1 MSQFELIANLVLNGF
16 VEGLII
22 ALAALAIT
30 LVYSV
35 ARFPNAATGDFM
47 TIAPYLAKG
56 VAGLA
61 GGSLALGGGVA
72 IIATAAVSVLSYFFV
87 FSRLEGR
94 SLVAPLVASIG
105 LAFLI
110 RNVMTFVVGTDPQV
124 LPLPIMRAVEIG
136 PLSVQPIDAAV
147 ALGAAASLAVTFLVL
162 QKTPMGRRMRAVS
175 GNPDLA
181 RLSGIR
187 SRRVMLQLW
196 ALVGSLAAVGGLLVA
211 AKSVIEPEMGWHLL
225 LPAFAAAIVGGVGNP
240 VGAMLGGILIG
251 LGQEL
256 AIPLVGST
264 YKSAV
269 GFAVILIVLLA
280 RPSGLLGRAV
290 GAR

>member
-1 MSQFELIANLVLNGF
+1 MSELELVANLAINGL

-22 ALAALAIT
+22 ALAALGIT

-47 TIAPYLAKG
+47 TIAPYIAKSC
-56 VAGLA
+56 AGLA
-61 GGSLALGGGVA
+61 GGSLVLGGGLAILAVA
-72 IIATAAVSVLSYFFV
+72 LISVLSYLFV
-87 FSRLEGR
+87 FRRLEGR

-110 RNVMTFVVGTDPQV
+110 RNVTTFIAGTDPQV
-124 LPLPIMRAVEIG
+124 LPLPLLRAVAIG
-136 PLSVQPIDAAV
+136 PISVQPIDVAV
-147 ALGAAASLAVTFLVL
+147 AVGAVASLAVTFFVL
-162 QKTPMGRRMRAVS
+162 HRTPIGRRMRAVS

-181 RLSGIR
+181 RISGIH
-187 SRRVMLQLW
+187 SRRVMVQLW
-196 ALVGSLAAVGGLLVA
+196 ALVGCLAAVGGLLVA
-211 AKSVIEPEMGWHLL
+211 TKSVIEPEMGWHLL

-240 VGAMLGGILIG
+240 VGAMLGGLLIG

-269 GFAVILIVLLA
+269 GFAVILVVLLA
-280 RPSGLLGRAV
+280 RPSGLLGRAA